1 MRLLHAAV
9 AALLIHGAAYWLL
22 SLTAPLGAPE
32 GSRQR
37 SLVEFT
43 LRPPRS
49 PAPQQP
55 AAQQP
60 EPPLRSA
67 PARPGAPR
75 AQAPA
80 GPAQAAP
87 PSPAP
92 PRTAAPAPDLFP
104 RDVLERQAG
113 GVLPAA
119 PRREGGRTINEGNRA
134 ALAAE
139 DAARAEREA
148 KERVAL
154 WAAEERAR
162 VATAQGNVDPAWRQI
177 ERELVL
183 GFKPPPATLHD
194 APEGGAARR
203 LGDRLGSAAGQVL
216 NMWRRGE
223 EGLRRPRVPSQVVE
237 SAPGRPVDPS
247 QQNYLGDPEGI
258 GVRAM
263 PMEQQQAALEAWNDP
278 VSWYAVEVEVETD
291 AQGQVTGARVV
302 VPSGRRAFDRFALEE
317 VRRRVAAAGEGL
329 GASVSRWRCEAAYSV
344 HASPSIGLTFD
355 DAMLFSK
362 KARQD
367 FAGKHPLKQ
376 NVRTKVTL
384 RWVRPP
390 L

>member
-1 MRLLHAAV
+1 
-9 AALLIHGAAYWLL
+9 
-22 SLTAPLGAPE
+22 
-32 GSRQR
+32 
-37 SLVEFT
+37 
-43 LRPPRS
+43 
-49 PAPQQP
+49 
-55 AAQQP
+55 
-60 EPPLRSA
+60 
-67 PARPGAPR
+67 
-75 AQAPA
+75 
-80 GPAQAAP
+80 
-87 PSPAP
+87 
-92 PRTAAPAPDLFP
+92 
-104 RDVLERQAG
+104 VLERQAG

-162 VATAQGNVDPAWRQI
+162 IATEQGRVDPAWRQI
-177 ERELVL
+177 ERDLVQ

-194 APEGGAARR
+194 APEGGAARQ
-203 LGDRLGSAAGQVL
+203 LGDRLGSAARQLLGVL
-216 NMWRRGE
+216 RRGE
-223 EGLRRPRVPSQVVE
+223 EGLRRPRVPGRVVE
-237 SAPGRPVDPS
+237 AALGRPVDPS

-263 PMEQQQAALEAWNDP
+263 PMEQQQAALEAWSDP

-291 AQGQVTGARVV
+291 AQGQVTQARVA

-317 VRRRVAAAGEGL
+317 VRRRVAAAGKGL
-329 GASVSRWRCEAAYSV
+329 GASVSRWRCEAAYAVS
-344 HASPSIGLTFD
+344 ASPSIGLSFD

-367 FAGKHPLKQ
+367 FATRYPLKQ
-376 NVRTKVTL
+376 EVRTKVTL